1 MNARNVHC
9 KLMTFFAIAAC
20 VAVVFGLVCALI
32 SRFTGWDYM
41 SFYIIAAIVT
51 GASLSV
57 VAIELMECQFGWRE
71 EEG

>member
-20 VAVVFGLVCALI
+20 VAMVSGLVCAVI
-32 SRFTGWDYM
+32 SRFTGWNYM

-51 GASLSV
+51 GASLTA
-57 VAIELMECQFGWRE
+57 VAIELMECQFDRGE